1 MSKRSYRR
9 LAVVAGAALAVGS
22 MAPATAFLLD
32 DLDAKVKAVGA
43 ANVSVDTIDVS
54 DVMGS
59 VQSSHLSLPTGLVFG
74 TVGGV
79 KAALGYHAPILVGD
93 VIEILGN
100 VKCPV
105 AAALD
110 LDVVAKV
117 IATAGLNVSNGGIAL
132 GASAL
137 ALAAAPLDVVEDI
150 AYCLGQIKA
159 DVVETLVDT
168 KAAVATVAGVATGTA
183 LGAVAVA
190 TGVPALVL
198 GTATPLVF
206 GTLNNLNVVA
216 TAQLAAVVS
225 IL

>member
-9 LAVVAGAALAVGS
+9 LAVVAGAALAAGS
-22 MAPATAFLLD
+22 MAPAMAIRLD
-32 DLDAKVKAVGA
+32 DLDATANAAGA
-43 ANVSVDTIDVS
+43 ASVSVDVS

-59 VQSSHLSLPTGLVFG
+59 VQSSNLSLPTSLVFG
-74 TVGGV
+74 TLGGV
-79 KAALGYHAPILVGD
+79 KATLGYHAPILVGD

-117 IATAGLNVSNGGIAL
+117 IATAGLNVGNGGIAL
-132 GASAL
+132 GANAL
-137 ALAAAPLDVVEDI
+137 ALAVAPLDVVEDI
-150 AYCLGQIKA
+150 QYCLAQIKA

-168 KAAVATVAGVATGTA
+168 KAAVTTVAGVATGTA
-183 LGAVAVA
+183 LGAVATA

>member
-1 MSKRSYRR
+1 MSKRSYGR

-22 MAPATAFLLD
+22 MAPATAFLFD
-32 DLDAKVKAVGA
+32 DLDPDVKAAGA
-43 ANVSVDTIDVS
+43 ASVSVDTIDVS

-59 VQSSHLSLPTGLVFG
+59 VESSNLSLPTGLVFG
-74 TVGGV
+74 TLGGV
-79 KAALGYHAPILVGD
+79 KAAVGYHAPVLVGD
-93 VIEILGN
+93 VIEILKD
-100 VKCPV
+100 VKCPGG
-105 AAALD
+105 AALD

-117 IATAGLNVSNGGIAL
+117 IATAGLSVGNGGIGL
-132 GASAL
+132 GANAL

-150 AYCLGQIKA
+150 KYCLGQIKA

-168 KAAVATVAGVATGTA
+168 KAAVATVAGVATGAA
-183 LGAVAVA
+183 LGAVATA
-190 TGVPALVL
+190 TGVPAVVL

-225 IL
+225 VL

>member
-22 MAPATAFLLD
+22 MAPGTAFLLD
-32 DLDAKVKAVGA
+32 DLDPEVKAGGA
-43 ANVSVDTIDVS
+43 ATVSVDTIDVS
-54 DVMGS
+54 DVMGR

-74 TVGGV
+74 TLGGV
-79 KAALGYHAPILVGD
+79 RATLGYHAPILVGD

-117 IATAGLNVSNGGIAL
+117 IATAGLSVGNGGIAL
-132 GASAL
+132 GATAL
-137 ALAAAPLDVVEDI
+137 ALAVAPLEVVEDI
-150 AYCLGQIKA
+150 QYCLGQIKA

-168 KAAVATVAGVATGTA
+168 KAAVATVAGLATGTA
-183 LGAVAVA
+183 LGAVATA

>member
-1 MSKRSYRR
+1 MSKRSYRH

-32 DLDAKVKAVGA
+32 DLDPTVKAAGA
-43 ANVSVDTIDVS
+43 ASVSVDTIDVS

-59 VQSSHLSLPTGLVFG
+59 VQSSNLSLPTGLVFG
-74 TVGGV
+74 TLGGV
-79 KAALGYHAPILVGD
+79 KATLGYHAPILVGD
-93 VIEILGN
+93 VIEILKD

-105 AAALD
+105 GAALD

-117 IATAGLNVSNGGIAL
+117 IATAGLSVGNGGIAL
-132 GASAL
+132 GANAL
-137 ALAAAPLDVVEDI
+137 ALAVAPLEVVEDI
-150 AYCLGQIKA
+150 QYCLGQIKA

-168 KAAVATVAGVATGTA
+168 KAAVTTVAGVATGAA
-183 LGAVAVA
+183 LGAVATA

>member
-1 MSKRSYRR
+1 VSKRSYRR
-9 LAVVAGAALAVGS
+9 LAVVAGAALAAGS
-22 MAPATAFLLD
+22 MAPAMAIRLD
-32 DLDAKVKAVGA
+32 DLDATARAAGA
-43 ANVSVDTIDVS
+43 ASVSVDAIDVS

-59 VQSSHLSLPTGLVFG
+59 VQSTNLSLPTSLVFG
-74 TVGGV
+74 TLGGV
-79 KAALGYHAPILVGD
+79 KATLGYHAPILVGD

-100 VKCPV
+100 VRCPV

-110 LDVVAKV
+110 LDVVARV
-117 IATAGLNVSNGGIAL
+117 IATAGLNVGNGGITL
-132 GASAL
+132 GANAL
-137 ALAAAPLDVVEDI
+137 ALAVAPLDVVEDI
-150 AYCLGQIKA
+150 QYCLAQIKA
-159 DVVETLVDT
+159 DVFETLVDT
-168 KAAVATVAGVATGTA
+168 KAAVTTVAGLATGTA
-183 LGAVAVA
+183 LGAVATA